1 MEINTMANKEKTLKI
16 KTKDTGMNNISFSDQ
31 NTFNQIYIDDL
42 IKLKGFVSSA
52 PTFIPKKFIEQI
64 QFFYDGTD
72 YKVYFYI
79 SNQWKSITLI

>member
-1 MEINTMANKEKTLKI
+1 MEIKKI
-16 KTKDTGMNNISFSDQ
+16 KDNTVKTKISNITYNNQ
-31 NTFNQIYIDDL
+31 EEFNQVFIDDL
-42 IKLKGFVSSA
+42 IKLKSFITVA

-79 SNQWKSITLI
+79 NNNWKSIILT